1 MMGAVLTAAVKAGSK
16 AAVKPVA
23 KAAGKAALKQGASR
37 EAAKAAMNRA
47 TASSQANAAKDAG
60 LRQVQTEVVET
71 AVKSGDSMI
80 SEFLSVLTHALSTSV
95 VGVGA
100 FGLVFASAG
109 MAAYDRMADSGLG
122 FAPWMLQ
129 IMGLNMP
136 GFGLSLPGL
145 PDFGL
150 GGGGVSADGQKIA
163 DAAMGYV
170 GKSFKPGVSAQCA
183 VFVRA
188 VLADAGVSVGVTNAP
203 IDGKSTGPAMANSFY
218 GNDLGTIVKD
228 KGSLQP
234 GDIVM
239 FFNTYGDWPAGTV
252 THVGVYVGGG
262 MMVDRPT
269 ASNGAIVQHRSVD
282 TFEFAG
288 ALRIPSAEIP
298 SGGGGSAQIDALR
311 RAIIGKESGGNFKA
325 VNPDSGALGYGQLMP
340 SNVGPWTQAALGR
353 AMSPDEFLNNPDA
366 QIATINHKLNE
377 YLSQQLAAGHPEDI
391 AVRRVA
397 AMWYSGQAGLYNDTK
412 PQPYGGTVYESIQSY
427 TMGVLSKYNSYK

>member
-1 MMGAVLTAAVKAGSK
+1 MGAVLAAAVKTATTTT
-16 AAVKPVA
+16 AKP
-23 KAAGKAALKQGASR
+23 
-37 EAAKAAMNRA
+37 AAKAAAKTALKGGASRSAARSAANRA
-47 TASSQANAAKDAG
+47 AVATKVNAGKEVAIEKGKDAAIRAATKPVDNA
-60 LRQVQTEVVET
+60 LSET
-71 AVKSGDSMI
+71 
-80 SEFLSVLTHALSTSV
+80 LSVTADGLLKGILATGIAGVAV
-95 VGVGA
+95 VGIAITG
-100 FGLVFASAG
+100 
-109 MAAYDRMADSGLG
+109 YDKMTSSGLG

-129 IMGLNMP
+129 LMGLNMP
-136 GFGLSLPGL
+136 GFGFSLPGL

-163 DAAMGYV
+163 DAAMSYV

-183 VFVRA
+183 VFVRQ
-188 VLADAGVSVGVTNAP
+188 VLSDAGVNVGVTSAP

-218 GNDLGTIVKD
+218 GNDLGTIIKD
-228 KGSLQP
+228 KGALQP

-239 FFNTYGDWPAGTV
+239 FFNTYGNWPARTV

-269 ASNGAIVQHRSVD
+269 ASRPVQHRSVD

-298 SGGGGSAQIDALR
+298 SSGGGSAQIDALR

-391 AVRRVA
+391 AIRRVA